1 MQKRDL
7 VNAKRRVKY
16 YKKDRDEWRDIAN
29 LQTNLLQQLEE
40 LVDNQREVIGALVLD
55 LEVATGDIE
64 TQTFHQYISIN

>member
-7 VNAKRRVKY
+7 ANAKRRVKY

-40 LVDNQREVIGALVLD
+40 LVNNQREVIGALVLD

-64 TQTFHQYISIN
+64 TQTFH

>member
-7 VNAKRRVKY
+7 ANAKRRVKY

-40 LVDNQREVIGALVLD
+40 LVDNQREIIGALVLD

-64 TQTFHQYISIN
+64 TQTFH

>member
-7 VNAKRRVKY
+7 ANAKRRVKY

-40 LVDNQREVIGALVLD
+40 LVENQREIIGALVLD

-64 TQTFHQYISIN
+64 TQTFH

>member
-64 TQTFHQYISIN
+64 TQTFH

>member
-7 VNAKRRVKY
+7 ANAKRRVKY

-64 TQTFHQYISIN
+64 TQTFH